1 MEPPTPAPT
10 TTPTGA
16 DSVTHNGAN
25 SSAKADEKI
34 EAENADAEAKKA
46 KTAEEVVEEPPP
58 TGGASS
64 SGAITD
70 KPTKAP
76 KAPLRVGV
84 CFWHIFVSKFTFCSQ
99 MHR

>member
-34 EAENADAEAKKA
+34 EAENAETAGEKEAEN
-46 KTAEEVVEEPPP
+46 EPPTPAPITTP
-58 TGGASS
+58 TSASS
-64 SGAITD
+64 SGAVTD
-70 KPTKAP
+70 KPKAP
-76 KAPLRVGV
+76 KAPVPGTCHKTDYVLG
-84 CFWHIFVSKFTFCSQ
+84 CFRLF
-99 MHR
+99 